1 MGIEEDEYVK
11 WPHFDEGEKL
21 TAPLPVKGHITEI
34 QKTLVSA
41 EKYPGTDYAAAMVS
55 GTFTRG
61 ESLIAKVTNV
71 GEDTAEYTV
80 EMLVPST
87 NKYIGETLGYAGLLN
102 VKGGKLIKMRH
113 FDNVAVP
120 IEENEFIMGGDHMV
134 FAGTIKDILEL
145 EKTHK
150 LPIKSLSAS
159 SGIPRKTLDRY
170 RKYLIMAVLVLNGDY
185 PFLQEYL
192 KFMKEESRK

>member
-1 MGIEEDEYVK
+1 MAVRTI
-11 WPHFDEGEKL
+11 
-21 TAPLPVKGHITEI
+21 
-34 QKTLVSA
+34 
-41 EKYPGTDYAAAMVS
+41 
-55 GTFTRG
+55 FTNNLFH
-61 ESLIAKVTNV
+61 SVTNH
-71 GEDTAEYTV
+71 
-80 EMLVPST
+80 LST
-87 NKYIGETLGYAGLLN
+87 HGKYSFYDLTECSPRQEKTKRDCADAVRLILSSPALL
-102 VKGGKLIKMRH
+102 
-113 FDNVAVP
+113 
-120 IEENEFIMGGDHMV
+120 
-134 FAGTIKDILEL
+134 LEL